1 VEMVGQFKVE
11 VESSIRFRRKQG
23 VAVEARTSVPT
34 RAVDVDTLRLYE
46 QRRIADALEDV
57 SGTLKAILAK
67 LP

>member
-1 VEMVGQFKVE
+1 M
-11 VESSIRFRRKQG
+11 
-23 VAVEARTSVPT
+23 SVPM

>member
-1 VEMVGQFKVE
+1 M
-11 VESSIRFRRKQG
+11 
-23 VAVEARTSVPT
+23 SVPT

-46 QRRIADALEDV
+46 QCCIADALEDV